1 MTIHNLED
9 YMDNLKKYSV
19 PFLLRD
25 RESYSNKIAIV
36 MAATE
41 YQAALIVGGTYISRD
56 EFGNSL
62 FDQHPVREAIVDH
75 KNIAEIIDMV
85 R

>member
-1 MTIHNLED
+1 MESS
-9 YMDNLKKYSV
+9 KKYSV

-25 RESYSNKIAIV
+25 GDSYSNKIAIV
-36 MAATE
+36 SAMTE
-41 YQAALIVGGTYISRD
+41 YQAALIVGGSYVD
-56 EFGNSL
+56 KDDFGNSV
-62 FDQHPVREAIVDH
+62 FYSHPTREAIVDH